1 MIEIVKALSD
11 HGVPTLI
18 LSFFL
23 WFLLKPLI
31 HVLIKNIEAQTQ
43 VLGEITNS
51 LSHLKSEQESQKH
64 ILNEIKNKLK

>member
-31 HVLIKNIEAQTQ
+31 HVLIKNIEAQTE
-43 VLGEITNS
+43 VLRKITEDLSDQTKRLDSIESNLEI
-51 LSHLKSEQESQKH
+51 L
-64 ILNEIKNKLK
+64 KNKIQ